1 MLDEEQGALALAGA
15 IEDAVN
21 NPQKAVQR
29 IEEKMRVE
37 GKTDTKGI
45 FGTIVAF
52 IKDYQEEKK
61 KLPEEDWSNEDW
73 LKQQFAKPEYAKAW
87 EGDDAEKERAAA
99 AVGIVQ
105 GVEDYENA
113 KKSLRLHIELGNTRA
128 SWLAKQIEI
137 GAANNNKDL
146 KEYAE
151 EVNKG
156 LNEARKENAEFLFD
170 SALNG
175 EAK

>member
-52 IKDYQEEKK
+52 IPTFSD
-61 KLPEEDWSNEDW
+61 
-73 LKQQFAKPEYAKAW
+73 
-87 EGDDAEKERAAA
+87 ERLS
-99 AVGIVQ
+99 VGQKYIF
-105 GVEDYENA
+105 N
-113 KKSLRLHIELGNTRA
+113 LRRR
-128 SWLAKQIEI
+128 S
-137 GAANNNKDL
+137 
-146 KEYAE
+146 
-151 EVNKG
+151 
-156 LNEARKENAEFLFD
+156 
-170 SALNG
+170 
-175 EAK
+175 